1 MVPKATQPDGSGII
15 SSISARH
22 HIPPQTAGIRIIIWA
37 LVATACVG
45 LAARYLA
52 KASRAGLKRSNI
64 SYDDYLVVL
73 ALVSQSVR
81 QIFTLMYMSRKK
93 G

>member
-1 MVPKATQPDGSGII
+1 MIPHLEVRIAVMVPKETQQDGSGI

-22 HIPPQTAGIRIIIWA
+22 HIEPQAAGIRIIIWA

-52 KASRAGLKRSNI
+52 KASKAGLKRSNI
-64 SYDDYLVVL
+64 GYDDYLVIL
-73 ALVSQSVR
+73 ALVSPCARS
-81 QIFTLMYMSRKK
+81 
-93 G
+93 